1 MSKKLFSLPILVA
14 LLVSLA
20 LSTVA
25 AAPPPQEG
33 VKTYTIQKD
42 DWLSKL
48 AEKEYGDPLAY
59 TAIYYYNNLK
69 AEDDGSLTLIED
81 PNLIEVGWTIYIPS
95 SEEASAYLASEGS
108 DDAQDDAIGNSN
120 EGDVDNSN
128 VDDGGNF
135 NADDD
140 DNSNSDDDDDNS
152 NSDDDD
158 DNSNSDDDDDNS
170 NSDDDSNSNS
180 DDDHDNSNSDDDH
193 DDDNSNSDDDDDN
206 SNSDDDDD
214 NSNSDDDD

>member
-25 AAPPPQEG
+25 AAPPPQEE

-48 AEKEYGDPLAY
+48 AEKEFGDPLAY

-69 AEDDGSLTLIED
+69 AADDESLTLIED

-95 SEEASAYLASEGS
+95 SDEAAAYLASEGS
-108 DDAQDDAIGNSN
+108 DGTPDAQDDGMANSN
-120 EGDVDNSN
+120 EGDMGNSN
-128 VDDGGNF
+128 VDDGGNS
-135 NADDD
+135 NVDDD
-140 DNSNSDDDDDNS
+140 SNSNVDDDSNSNSDDDHDNS
-152 NSDDDD
+152 NVDDG
-158 DNSNSDDDDDNS
+158 
-170 NSDDDSNSNS
+170 SNSNS

-193 DDDNSNSDDDDDN
+193 SNSNSDDDGSN
-206 SNSDDDDD
+206 SNSDDD
-214 NSNSDDDD
+214 